1 MVLTLHWSQIRKE
14 HLSLLGQKCAR
25 LADVKARLGVGVPPF
40 FALTSHF
47 VKRIIDAGG
56 VPVELRPELADRVRE
71 LEAETGQIFGGAFDP
86 LLFAV
91 RSGDPISM
99 VGTMTTLL
107 NVGMNDRTLNRLI
120 AKHGHENAAS
130 LWRMYLD
137 LHVDMN
143 LKAGHLTRE
152 AMRDLLQEM
161 KNKPVDVQRLGEL
174 VIKARTYGYVL
185 PQELNLQL
193 TEAVRAVALSW
204 LGSTSQ
210 SFVDTFKLDADT
222 YPSIMVQ
229 KKEYA
234 AFVDRA
240 YASFSTRN
248 PLTGERVITGDYALG
263 TEGRSMMRGICQAR
277 RDIRT
282 IDAHFPGTFDLL
294 SAVARE
300 AEKLYQ
306 RPQDF
311 ETIIMPGGEL
321 IVLQVNDFIMPAEV
335 MAKVETDL
343 RQEGIVGPEGM
354 PRIEEIRRSL
364 VIKRFKLDPTVEHQV
379 IDRGRPVSPG
389 AIEGALIFDPREAV
403 RAKRRG
409 KQVILLAMAPD
420 ERALN
425 MILKREIDG
434 FAATYHSVH
443 DEVAARANHLPAVM
457 GLKGPSRP
465 VREGDR
471 VILDGDS
478 GLLLTSDHENIL
490 VDNGHEIWA
499 PYRIDGEKL
508 FKAVRRRLEGLDYEA
523 LLAQH
528 SLYVGRSKKID
539 MIKGDWHN
547 NQKKTRIELVTHFV
561 HLMVQE
567 KGRTL
572 GKSELQVN
580 LDVALADGTFER
592 VPGLEKS
599 DFNLKRAG
607 DRLLIVTG
615 AMDDNEA
622 YDSLGGVL
630 TIGITDVAPIV
641 AFLQARGLAV
651 VRHVTKSKPSQHTQE
666 IWEYGIK
673 FLPAILPAVAEALAE
688 YREKIPEI
696 SGRQP
701 R

>member
-1 MVLTLHWSQIRKE
+1 MTLHWREIRKE
-14 HLSLLGQKCAR
+14 HLPVLGQKCAR

-40 FALTSHF
+40 FALTAPC
-47 VKRIIDAGG
+47 VKQIIDAGR
-56 VPVELRPELADRVRE
+56 VPDALRPELAERVKE
-71 LEAETGQIFGGAFDP
+71 LEAETGQIFGGVFDP
-86 LLFAV
+86 LLLAV

-107 NVGMNDRTLNRLI
+107 NVGMNDRTLNSLI
-120 AKHGHENAAS
+120 AKYGHENAPS

-143 LKAGHLTRE
+143 LKAGGLTRE

-161 KNKPVDVQRLGEL
+161 KRKPADVQKLGEL
-174 VIKARTYGYVL
+174 VIRARAYGYTL
-185 PQELNLQL
+185 PQDLNWQL

-204 LGSTSQ
+204 LGSSSQ
-210 SFVDTFKLDADT
+210 SFVDTFKLGADT

-248 PLTGERVITGDYALG
+248 PLTGERGITGDYALG

-282 IDAHFPGTFDLL
+282 IDEHFPGTFDLI

-300 AEKLYQ
+300 AERLYK

-311 ETIIMPGGEL
+311 ETIIMPDGQL

-335 MAKVETDL
+335 HAKVENDL
-343 RQEGIVGPEGM
+343 RAEGIVGAEGM
-354 PRIEEIRRSL
+354 PRIEEIRRAL
-364 VIKRFKLDPTVEHQV
+364 VIKRYKLDPKVEHQV
-379 IDRGRPVSPG
+379 VDRGRPVSPG
-389 AIEGALIFDPREAV
+389 AVEGVLILDPREAI

-409 KQVILLAMAPD
+409 KSVILLTVAPD

-434 FAATYHSVH
+434 FAATYFSVH
-443 DEVAARANHLPAVM
+443 DEVAARASHLPAVM
-457 GLKGPSRP
+457 GLKGPTRP
-465 VREGDR
+465 VKEGDR

-478 GLLLTSDHENIL
+478 GLLLTSGREEIL
-490 VDNGHEIWA
+490 VENGHEIWA
-499 PYRIDGEKL
+499 PYAIDGDRMFRAIRKK
-508 FKAVRRRLEGLDYEA
+508 FGALDYQE
-523 LLAQH
+523 LLQRHAE
-528 SLYVGRSKKID
+528 YAGRSRTFSPPLAD
-539 MIKGDWHN
+539 QSG
-547 NQKKTRIELVTHFV
+547 QEKKTRIELVTHFI

-567 KGRTL
+567 QGEAL
-572 GKSELQVN
+572 GKNELQVN

-622 YDSLGGVL
+622 YDSSGGAITL
-630 TIGITDVAPIV
+630 GITDVTPII
-641 AFLQARGLAV
+641 AFLKERGLLV
-651 VRHVTKSKPSQHTQE
+651 FRHTSKSKPSQHTQE
-666 IWEYGIK
+666 IWEYGIT
-673 FLPAILPAVAEALAE
+673 FPPDRLAAVAEALAE
-688 YREKIPEI
+688 YLEKN
-696 SGRQP
+696 R
-701 R
+701 

>member
-1 MVLTLHWSQIRKE
+1 MAMTLHWKQIKQE
-14 HLSLLGQKCAR
+14 HLPVLGQKCAR

-40 FALTSHF
+40 FALTAPG
-47 VKRIIDAGG
+47 VKQIIDAGR
-56 VPVELRPELADRVRE
+56 VPESLRPELADRVKE
-71 LEAETGQIFGGAFDP
+71 LEAETGQTFGGAFDP

-107 NVGMNDRTLNRLI
+107 NVGMNDRTLNSLI
-120 AKHGHENAAS
+120 ARYGHENAPS

-143 LKAGHLTRE
+143 LKAGGLSRE

-161 KNKPVDVQRLGEL
+161 KQRPADVQKLGEL
-174 VIKARTYGYVL
+174 VIKARAYGYAL
-185 PQELNLQL
+185 PQDLNRQL

-210 SFVDTFKLDADT
+210 SFVDTFKLGADT

-248 PLTGERVITGDYALG
+248 PLTGERGITGDYALG

-282 IDAHFPGTFDLL
+282 IDEHFPGTFDLI

-300 AEKLYQ
+300 AERLYK

-311 ETIIMPGGEL
+311 ETIILPDGQL

-335 MAKVETDL
+335 HARVENDL
-343 RQEGIVGPEGM
+343 RREGIVGAEGM
-354 PRIEEIRRSL
+354 PRIEEIRRAL
-364 VIKRFKLDPTVEHQV
+364 VIKRYKLDPQVEHQV
-379 IDRGRPVSPG
+379 VDRGRPVSPG
-389 AIEGALIFDPREAV
+389 AVEGVLILDPREAI

-409 KQVILLAMAPD
+409 KSVILLTVAPD

-434 FAATYHSVH
+434 FAATYFSVH

-457 GLKGPSRP
+457 GLKGPTRP
-465 VREGDR
+465 VKEGDR

-478 GLLLTSDHENIL
+478 GLLLISGREGIL
-490 VDNGHEIWA
+490 VENGHEIWA
-499 PYRIDGEKL
+499 PYNIDGDRMFRAIRK
-508 FKAVRRRLEGLDYEA
+508 KYGALDYQG
-523 LLAQH
+523 LLEQH
-528 SLYVGRSKKID
+528 AKYAGRSRTFLPPLED
-539 MIKGDWHN
+539 QNGQ
-547 NQKKTRIELVTHFV
+547 QKKTRLELVTHFI

-567 KGRTL
+567 KGQAA
-572 GKSELQVN
+572 GKNELQVN

-592 VPGLEKS
+592 IPGLEKS
-599 DFNLKRAG
+599 DFSLREEKG
-607 DRLLIVTG
+607 RLVIVTG

-622 YDSLGGVL
+622 YDSSGGPLYIGL
-630 TIGITDVAPIV
+630 TEIEPLL
-641 AFLQARGLAV
+641 AFLSGRGLSV
-651 VRHVTKSKPSQHTQE
+651 ERDITRRKPSQHTQE
-666 IWEYGIK
+666 ITEFGFRFAPELLERI
-673 FLPAILPAVAEALAE
+673 VEALGE
-688 YREKIPEI
+688 YLEKN
-696 SGRQP
+696 R
-701 R
+701 